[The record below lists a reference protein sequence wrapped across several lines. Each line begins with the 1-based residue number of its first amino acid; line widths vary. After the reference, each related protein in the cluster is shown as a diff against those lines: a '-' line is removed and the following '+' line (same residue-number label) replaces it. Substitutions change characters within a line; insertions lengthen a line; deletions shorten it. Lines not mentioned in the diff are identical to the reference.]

1 MAHPGAHRSGPTPH
15 GRGMLARVVD
25 LGTWAL
31 VAVLLGGVAGGFVNS
46 IAGGGTLVSF
56 PVLTAA
62 GIPSLDANITNA
74 VALSPGYAGGAYA
87 QRRDYAGR
95 RAMARALA
103 ITSIIGGV
111 TGAALLLATGQELFE
126 QLVPWLI
133 FGATGL
139 LALQGPLRRMT
150 VGARG
155 DTGEMSRTVLIGS
168 VFLATIYGGYFGA
181 GLGIITI
188 AILGLMLT
196 DTLNRLNALK
206 LLMSL
211 CANGAAAIFFAF
223 SGRVYWLAAVLMGLG
238 AWAGGWIGGKTV
250 QRLNEKVFRVGVIL
264 LGIGVGVAFLVT

>member
-1 MAHPGAHRSGPTPH
+1 
-15 GRGMLARVVD
+15 MLARVMD

-31 VAVLLGGVAGGFVNS
+31 VAALIGGIGGGFVNS
-46 IAGGGTLVSF
+46 VAGGGTLVTF
-56 PVLTAA
+56 PVLTAV
-62 GIPSLDANITNA
+62 GIPALEANVTNA
-74 VALSPGYAGGAYA
+74 VALAPGYAGGAYA
-87 QRRDYAGR
+87 QRRDFAGR
-95 RAMARALA
+95 RDLARALA
-103 ITSIIGGV
+103 VTSILGGV

-133 FGATGL
+133 FGATAL
-139 LALQGPLRRMT
+139 LALQGPLRRAT
-150 VGARG
+150 IGARG
-155 DTGEMSRTVLIGS
+155 DTGEMARPVLLAS
-168 VFLATIYGGYFGA
+168 VFVATIYGGYFGA

-223 SGRVYWLAAVLMGLG
+223 SGRVWWLAALLMGVG

-250 QRLNEKVFRVGVIL
+250 QHLNEMVFRIGVIV
-264 LGIGVGVAFLVT
+264 LGIAVGLAFLLT

>member
-1 MAHPGAHRSGPTPH
+1 
-15 GRGMLARVVD
+15 MLAHVVD

-46 IAGGGTLVSF
+46 VAGGGTLVSF

-87 QRRDYAGR
+87 QRRDFAGR
-95 RAMARALA
+95 RDLARALA

-133 FGATGL
+133 FGATAL
-139 LALQGPLRRMT
+139 LALQGPLRRIT
-150 VGARG
+150 IGARG
-155 DTGEMSRTVLIGS
+155 DTGEMARPVLLAS
-168 VFLATIYGGYFGA
+168 VFVATIYGGYFGA

-223 SGRVYWLAAVLMGLG
+223 SGRVYWLAALLMGVG

-250 QRLNEKVFRVGVIL
+250 QHLNEMVFRAGVIL
-264 LGIGVGVAFLVT
+264 LGIAVGVAFLVT

>member
-1 MAHPGAHRSGPTPH
+1 
-15 GRGMLARVVD
+15 MLAHVVD

-46 IAGGGTLVSF
+46 VAGGGTLVSF
-56 PVLTAA
+56 PVLTAV

-87 QRRDYAGR
+87 QRRDFAGR
-95 RAMARALA
+95 RDLARALA

-111 TGAALLLATGQELFE
+111 TGATLLLATGQELFE

-133 FGATGL
+133 FGATAL
-139 LALQGPLRRMT
+139 LALQGPLRRAT
-150 VGARG
+150 IGARG
-155 DTGEMSRTVLIGS
+155 DTGEMARPVLLAS
-168 VFLATIYGGYFGA
+168 VFVATVYGGYFGA

-223 SGRVYWLAAVLMGLG
+223 SGRVYWLAALLMGVG

-250 QRLNEKVFRVGVIL
+250 QHLNEALFRAGVIL
-264 LGIGVGVAFLVT
+264 LGLAVGFAFLLT

>member
-1 MAHPGAHRSGPTPH
+1 
-15 GRGMLARVVD
+15 MLARVVD

-31 VAVLLGGVAGGFVNS
+31 LAVLLGGIGGGFVNS
-46 IAGGGTLVSF
+46 VAGGGTLVTF

-62 GIPSLDANITNA
+62 GIPALEANITNA

-87 QRRDYAGR
+87 QRRDFAGR
-95 RAMARALA
+95 RDLARVLA

-111 TGAALLLATGQELFE
+111 TGGALLLASGQELFE

-133 FGATGL
+133 FGATAL
-139 LALQGPLRRMT
+139 LALQGPLRRIT
-150 VGARG
+150 LGARG
-155 DTGEMSRTVLIGS
+155 DTGEMGRPVLIVS
-168 VFLATIYGGYFGA
+168 VFVATVYGGYFGA

-223 SGRVYWLAAVLMGLG
+223 SGRVYWLAAVLMGIG

-250 QRLNEKVFRVGVIL
+250 QHLNEMVFRVGVIL
-264 LGIGVGVAFLVT
+264 LGIGVGLAFLLT